1 MLAGVLAALAPTAAG
16 ADPIPFAAGHDTV
29 EVPPEPPRTYVNLRI
44 GATVP
49 STDGRAQ
56 VCLEVEPL
64 AAASVEMCG
73 TGSGFLHSDPDPAL
87 MHARVKLRLASWHLR
102 HGHLQPSAM
111 LGIAELQIGEDTAG
125 FHFRGTG
132 PYGNETAGLD
142 AGASLRWL
150 MPLAGDVE
158 AIAELQLSLAYLP
171 HAPDLIEPM
180 RAWQPVLGF
189 TFGVGF

>member
-1 MLAGVLAALAPTAAG
+1 MLAPALG
-16 ADPIPFAAGHDTV
+16 ATSASAEPIPFSAGNDSVDAPTT
-29 EVPPEPPRTYVNLRI
+29 PPRTYVNLRI
-44 GATVP
+44 GGTVP

-64 AAASVEMCG
+64 ARASVEMCG
-73 TGSGFLHSDPDPAL
+73 TGSGFLHNDPDPAL
-87 MHARVKLRLASWHLR
+87 MHARVKLRLASWHLGW
-102 HGHLQPSAM
+102 GHLQPAAM

-132 PYGNETAGLD
+132 PYGNETAGAD

-150 MPLAGDVE
+150 MPLTGDVE

-171 HAPDLIEPM
+171 HAPDLVQPM
-180 RAWQPVLGF
+180 GALQPAVGF
-189 TFGVGF
+189 TFGFGF